1 MLQCQQRGSHNQGG
15 GSVDCPKQ
23 RLYVRAR
30 HERSRHPAQG
40 AKRKPDCAQRVDRVL
55 EREHR
60 RPLRP
65 HSITSSAWARKGRQI
80 GRERRQLLV
89 VTVCP
94 PKLDTHVTPL
104 DVSRLGETIAK
115 GVDAAGETLRRFR
128 AKISNDRQSRP
139 LRIRRQGASGHAA
152 QSSQKLPSPHEHLPR
167 ERTGSGDQ

>member
-1 MLQCQQRGSHNQGG
+1 MTVRSARRNGLMDRIWRTDPAPPSSALPSTRLRHPAAATTSLPLLKCFNVSKRGSHNQGG

-65 HSITSSAWARKGRQI
+65 HSITSSARARKGMGTVRPRLLAVFRLMKNSTLVTSWI
-80 GRERRQLLV
+80 GKSDGFS
-89 VTVCP
+89 P
-94 PKLDTHVTPL
+94 
-104 DVSRLGETIAK
+104 
-115 GVDAAGETLRRFR
+115 FR
-128 AKISNDRQSRP
+128 TRP
-139 LRIRRQGASGHAA
+139 A
-152 QSSQKLPSPHEHLPR
+152 
-167 ERTGSGDQ
+167 

>member
-65 HSITSSAWARKGRQI
+65 HSITSSARARKGMGTVRPRLIAVFRLMKNSTLVTSWIGKSDGPLAGGLMSYGGDFVQSHRQAGVYA
-80 GRERRQLLV
+80 GRVLKGENVPDCERSKLL
-89 VTVCP
+89 T
-94 PKLDTHVTPL
+94 
-104 DVSRLGETIAK
+104 A
-115 GVDAAGETLRRFR
+115 
-128 AKISNDRQSRP
+128 
-139 LRIRRQGASGHAA
+139 
-152 QSSQKLPSPHEHLPR
+152 
-167 ERTGSGDQ
+167 